1 VKSGLRLVPASEI
14 SPERDKLSRRIWRP
28 IDDLLSRSLAIAAD
42 ERFETTGQWLDGWN
56 AAMAEIRQTARHRNR
71 PSLASRMMD
80 WLQERLA
87 K

>member
-42 ERFETTGQWLDGWN
+42 DRFETTGQWLDGWN

-71 PSLASRMMD
+71 SSLASRMMD
-80 WLQERLA
+80 WIQERLS
-87 K
+87 